1 MYMYKRCT
9 NEYHQSLFRGNFFMT
24 SVLSYRP
31 QVHLKYAH

>member
-1 MYMYKRCT
+1 MSTTEVY
-9 NEYHQSLFRGNFFMT
+9 FRGNFFKT